1 MAHASEQRD
10 TTASRTSTPSS
21 TSSESASRTAPLTAS
36 LKGMSFEAGAAALSP
51 GGPVQMSRDGG
62 PGGPGGPGS
71 DGKLGPAVRAQ
82 MEGALGQDFSNVK
95 VHPNSSAASALG
107 AKAFT
112 QGNDIHFAPGQY
124 NPASQ
129 SGQALIGHEL
139 AHVVQQVRGRVPAT
153 GHAKGVPLNDDPGLE
168 AEADA
173 RGAAAA
179 SAPAQAPSAQKG
191 GDGAGGVAPAKA
203 ASPAAPVQGK
213 GIIQAKGLGK
223 NAVVHYP
230 GADGEQKLGK
240 IIKVLKK
247 NKKKQRDVPGYRV
260 QGQDGSVVDL
270 PEGGVTEAQTTS
282 QKLKDEFS
290 KAKKASHPKDK
301 VKFLKKFNEEYA
313 QHLTG
318 EVEYFQYLSQKLA
331 YLRVQTGQE
340 IVANVDTQNRRG
352 VEAQMNEDIRD
363 TKSDYASLYVVAA
376 RYTNMKAANVLL
388 LLPKDGDLNKNAI
401 ITFRGTA
408 GGEDGMAKD
417 QGESRGIR
425 ADLDRKGIGKS
436 AFDLATPTMLEFLK
450 IAKSY
455 NRITISGHS
464 LGGAMA
470 QRFYTLASKEC
481 PDKLRL
487 LVYQSAP
494 VDKAT
499 AEEAKTN
506 TEGTDAKVT
515 RVQARGDTVTRG
527 GQAHVPGQR
536 LSFDHKK
543 NKGLVTTGKSHTQT
557 LLADMQLDRKTPDS
571 PDELR
576 TFMDRRFNDLIGN
589 LELKTKD
596 TTSTK
601 TKGALNA
608 GRAFLGM
615 FNGRK
620 KQDSN
625 YDERLE
631 IMKTGEDS
639 PHHAALAG
647 LAGFA
652 QDEKARVGKNGRH
665 YALDAERRQ
674 DKGDRRRE
682 KPGLLDGLDMDELG
696 GELFDRER
704 RASAE

>member
-1 MAHASEQRD
+1 MGFV
-10 TTASRTSTPSS
+10 TTQRTSKKQPNQLPDETPSE
-21 TSSESASRTAPLTAS
+21 SSKLQ
-36 LKGMSFEAGAAALSP
+36 LKGLGYDDGASQLAPPSSP
-51 GGPVQMSRDGG
+51 IQMSAAGRAGHEAPSGSGG
-62 PGGPGGPGS
+62 GLP
-71 DGKLGPAVRAQ
+71 PALRGQ
-82 MEGALGQDFSNVK
+82 MEGALGDDFSGVNI
-95 VHPNSSAASALG
+95 HANSSRASSLG
-107 AKAFT
+107 AEAYT
-112 QGNDIHFAPGQY
+112 QGNDVHFAPGKFD
-124 NPASQ
+124 PGSK

-139 AHVVQQVRGRVPAT
+139 AHVVQQRQGRVTPT
-153 GHAKGVPLNDDPGLE
+153 TQAKGVGINDDQSLE

-173 RGAAAA
+173 MGARAA
-179 SAPAQAPSAQKG
+179 
-191 GDGAGGVAPAKA
+191 GAKPDA
-203 ASPAAPVQGK
+203 ASPVQRK
-213 GIIQAKGLGK
+213 GGSRSSGAIQAKKGVIQAKGLSKGS
-223 NAVVHYP
+223 AVYFQDQQ
-230 GADGEQKLGK
+230 GNQQLGK
-240 IIKVLKK
+240 IVKLLKP
-247 NKKKQRDVPGYRV
+247 NKKKKRKDQGYRV
-260 QGQDGSVVDL
+260 QGKDGTVVDL
-270 PEGGVTEAQTTS
+270 PLNGVVEAKTTS

-301 VKFLKKFNEEYA
+301 VKFLKKFNDEYA
-313 QHLTG
+313 MHLTG

-340 IVANVDTQNRRG
+340 LVANVDTQNRRG
-352 VEAQMNEDIRD
+352 VENQMNADIRD
-363 TKSDYASLYVVAA
+363 TKSDYSNLYVVAA

-388 LLPKDGDLNKNAI
+388 LLPKDGDTKKNAI

-425 ADLDRKGIGKS
+425 ADLDRSGIGKS
-436 AFDLATPTMLEFLK
+436 AFKLAKPTMMQFLK
-450 IAKSY
+450 IAKAY

-470 QRFYTLASKEC
+470 QRFFSMASKDC

-506 TEGTDAKVT
+506 IKDSDAKVT

-543 NKGLVTTGKSHTQT
+543 NKGLITTGKSHTQT

-576 TFMDRRFNDLIGN
+576 SFMDRRFNDLIGN
-589 LELKTKD
+589 LELKTKN

-601 TKGALNA
+601 TKYLLNA
-608 GRAFLGM
+608 GRSFLGM
-615 FNGRK
+615 FNARK
-620 KQDSN
+620 KQSSN

-631 IMKTGEDS
+631 IMSSKEGD
-639 PHHAALAG
+639 PHHEQLTALKD
-647 LAGFA
+647 FA
-652 QDEKARVGKNGRH
+652 MDQKDEVGKKGRH
-665 YALDAERRQ
+665 YALNAEKRK
-674 DKGDRRRE
+674 DKDDKSR
-682 KPGLLDGLDMDELG
+682 KPKKNKNELDLDMDEIED
-696 GELFDRER
+696 ELFNPQIRGL
-704 RASAE
+704 